1 MQSVSTELN
10 FNLQVITFSSGR
22 DFSSIIKYEN
32 VKRIYPNKQLDLFL
46 QFLTAGVAP
55 NHGNGARALFAN
67 QCKYCENSS

>member
-10 FNLQVITFSSGR
+10 SNLQVIPFSSER
-22 DFSSIIKYEN
+22 DFSLVIKYEN

-46 QFLTAGVAP
+46 RRLTPGVAP

-67 QCKYCENSS
+67 